1 MGVRELCYG
10 ALTGSLLASERIEVL
25 KPRIASPPLPAARGY
40 DCREPEFVHY
50 EALALRKTTTT
61 QNQEAPERVFPP
73 CLISKNI
80 LAASVLAR
88 YFSDVLG
95 TVRFWSFPPTT
106 DPVFSETLHRPPIED
121 RSYDVGSFIRGAS
134 LVTGVSG
141 DDGAKAALIICW
153 RISLTPPTARIAFVI
168 ELFSVVNGSFPEARS
183 MSTPTYPATNAGI
196 SEAGRRESLGC

>member
-1 MGVRELCYG
+1 MRDVFNNFAIDVLSELYC
-10 ALTGSLLASERIEVL
+10 SLS
-25 KPRIASPPLPAARGY
+25 SARGAY
-40 DCREPEFVHY
+40 PTAF
-50 EALALRKTTTT
+50 
-61 QNQEAPERVFPP
+61 
-73 CLISKNI
+73 
-80 LAASVLAR
+80 
-88 YFSDVLG
+88 
-95 TVRFWSFPPTT
+95 TT

-121 RSYDVGSFIRGAS
+121 RSYDFGSFIRGAS